1 MFHISPKLIKVIMS
15 YVSSANNS
23 ILFNGGTLEAFAISR
38 GIRQGDSLSPY
49 LFIPRME
56 YLGYLIYK
64 ECAEGNWTPMKASRL
79 NVGVSHLFFANDLIL
94 FSRRMKRAMKP
105 AKR

>member
-1 MFHISPKLIKVIMS
+1 MKVIMS
-15 YVSSANNS
+15 CVSSANNS
-23 ILFNGGTLEAFAISR
+23 ILFNGVTLEAFGISR

-49 LFIPRME
+49 LFIPCMK

-64 ECAEGNWTPMKASRL
+64 ECAESNWTLMKASRL
-79 NVGVSHLFFANDLIL
+79 NVGVSHLFFANYLIL
-94 FSRRMKRAMKP
+94 FSRRMKRVMKR

>member
-1 MFHISPKLIKVIMS
+1 
-15 YVSSANNS
+15 
-23 ILFNGGTLEAFAISR
+23 
-38 GIRQGDSLSPY
+38 
-49 LFIPRME
+49 ME

-64 ECAEGNWTPMKASRL
+64 ECAEGNWTPMKVSHL